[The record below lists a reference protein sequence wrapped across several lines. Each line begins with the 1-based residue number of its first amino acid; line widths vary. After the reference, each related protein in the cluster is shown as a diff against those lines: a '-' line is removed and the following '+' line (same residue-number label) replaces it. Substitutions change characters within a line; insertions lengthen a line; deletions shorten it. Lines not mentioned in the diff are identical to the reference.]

1 MGLEIFVSVEC
12 IDGSMYVNVWFC
24 RVKYA
29 VGMYMCVSVKYIY
42 NGHVNMFSKECWIAI
57 DMGICISLECGIE
70 FSM

>member
-29 VGMYMCVSVKYIY
+29 VGMKMCVSVKYIY
-42 NGHVNMFSKECWIAI
+42 NGHVNMFFLRVLDSN
-57 DMGICISLECGIE
+57 
-70 FSM
+70 